1 MLGDETGIHSEP
13 CTEVHPLPRETEART
28 EEARP
33 ENSAEASTEARSET
47 CTQTCTAARPSPCS
61 EAGATA
67 GACPGTRT
75 VEGIP
80 ELPRRLERLGAPD
93 SKQ

>member
-1 MLGDETGIHSEP
+1 MLGDERGIHSEP
-13 CTEVHPLPRETEART
+13 CTEVHPLPRETEARS

-33 ENSAEASTEARSET
+33 KASTEARSEA
-47 CTQTCTAARPSPCS
+47 CTQTCTAARSSPYS

-67 GACPGTRT
+67 GACPGTRA
-75 VEGIP
+75 VEDIP
-80 ELPRRLERLGAPD
+80 ELPRRLERLGTPH

>member
-28 EEARP
+28 EEARL
-33 ENSAEASTEARSET
+33 ENSTEASTE
-47 CTQTCTAARPSPCS
+47 TCTAARSNPCS

-80 ELPRRLERLGAPD
+80 ELPRRLERLGTPH